1 LVYGIWSWLV
11 ASWWRVE
18 NQVNAEK
25 CLKRRRIRRLLKI
38 TSLLFFSWF
47 CIASFYAVAEETE
60 SQPTASETQTSLP
73 TLKEIEVSG
82 PYCGIYSLVA
92 CLNALGVT
100 PDIQTLLV
108 PDYVG
113 SFQGSSDKELIKAA
127 EANGL
132 YGKTYGNLTWQELQ
146 KSNSPMILHFR
157 SSFSDQ
163 KYNHWVAYL
172 GVDGGKARIIDVP
185 HELATIP
192 FAELMAKWDGTS
204 IVISD
209 KPIDGQ
215 VKYASMLNYLGFVSA
230 LLGAMFLTQILF
242 WNQAKEAFTAKK
254 RFERLKRGVL
264 QTSFLLGTIFVIAI
278 TYHACSSVGLLRN
291 PTAVA
296 EVTRRYYSVDIPE
309 IPLAEM
315 QRIVDEKN
323 TPLFDARY
331 VRDYNHGTIPG
342 AISLPISSSLTERQQ
357 QLQGI
362 DKTKRLVVFC
372 QSAGC
377 AYADEV
383 AQFLKFN
390 GYNNVVIYR
399 GGYREWDKN
408 KAP

>member
-1 LVYGIWSWLV
+1 M
-11 ASWWRVE
+11 
-18 NQVNAEK
+18 
-25 CLKRRRIRRLLKI
+25 LKI
-38 TSLLFFSWF
+38 TFFLFITWFGATSL
-47 CIASFYAVAEETE
+47 CAIAEEME
-60 SQPTASETQTSLP
+60 SQPTTSETQTALP

-92 CLNALGVT
+92 CLNAFEVT
-100 PDIQTLLV
+100 PEIQTLFV

-132 YGKTYGNLTWQELQ
+132 YGKTHGNLTWRELQ
-146 KSNSPMILHFR
+146 KSDSPMILHFR

-172 GVDGGKARIIDVP
+172 GVEGGKARIIDVP

-192 FAELMAKWDGTS
+192 FAELMAKWDGTA

-209 KPIDGQ
+209 KPINSQ
-215 VKYASMLNYLGFVSA
+215 VINQSRVNYLVLISA
-230 LLGAMFLTQILF
+230 LLGCIFLIQYFF
-242 WNQAKEAFTAKK
+242 WNKSQEAFAKSSCLQRIK
-254 RFERLKRGVL
+254 QGII
-264 QTSFLLGTIFVIAI
+264 QTSILLGIIFALAI
-278 TYHACSSVGLLRN
+278 LYHAYSDVGLLRN

-309 IPLAEM
+309 ISLVEM
-315 QRIVDEKN
+315 QKVVDEKN
-323 TPLFDARY
+323 TPIFDARY
-331 VRDYNHGTIPG
+331 IRDYNRGTIPE
-342 AISLPISSSLTERQQ
+342 AKSLPINSNLTERQQ

-362 DKTKRLVVFC
+362 EKSKRIVVFC
-372 QSAGC
+372 QSSGC
-377 AYADEV
+377 GYADEV

-399 GGYREWDKN
+399 GGYREWEKN
-408 KAP
+408 HESSNNNPGK